1 MGDKKENVIERA
13 KTARSTCK
21 ECGLT
26 IEKGA
31 LRFGLVDFAFSDS
44 GSYKYYHLPCAR
56 KRKARELMD
65 AVAAPQEVPRDEI
78 EAALGTSS
86 ASSSKAPTL
95 TSIPAW
101 LSAAPA
107 QEAEPFASGVA
118 PPNKDGMAL
127 DEASVAKL
135 VAALHRE
142 TTKKPAKKNDVTVAQ
157 LEEWLGKDEMRA
169 FVWRLFEAWAQ
180 GEAHMRHKWVFSP
193 LTDRLDDALG
203 FKLGT
208 MIEHWIKDNKKN
220 AAEAGLLA
228 LAQSGSQASLMV
240 IQAVAQRFH
249 YKGYYNLAARVL
261 EEVARDRGLT
271 VHELEDRLVPT
282 LDLDAD
288 GSRRFDL
295 GARTLKLHVDGDLR
309 VELETDDKT
318 RLHGFPSV
326 RKGDDPDKVARAKA
340 TFELLR
346 TELEALLKTQCA
358 RLEQAFST
366 GRSWKRADWE
376 KYLLE
381 HPVMKHLVK
390 RLVWRSGEPFIV
402 DEEGRFM
409 GADLGAMTLG
419 EGTVRLV
426 HPAELDETAR
436 GAWSTVL
443 GDFQI
448 IQPFNQL
455 ARPVVALADG
465 ARGKR
470 ALESASAVA
479 IDVGRLHGVFN
490 RLGWTKGPPDYMT
503 VKCFYKDFVGYG
515 VVGIVEID
523 PGMSVTG
530 YGNEQQKVTSAFFA
544 RSVPHD
550 GAHLPEAVVL
560 SEVSSVAVS
569 EVMHAMSALGS

>member
-13 KTARSTCK
+13 KTARSSCK

-31 LRFGLVDFAFSDS
+31 LRFGFVDFAFSES
-44 GSYKYYHLPCAR
+44 GSYKYYHVTCAK
-56 KRKARELMD
+56 KRKARELLD
-65 AVAAPQEVPRDEI
+65 AVAASQEVPREEI
-78 EAALGTSS
+78 EAVLGTGG
-86 ASSSKAPTL
+86 APSKAPPL
-95 TSIPAW
+95 TSVPAW
-101 LSAAPA
+101 LSGAPA
-107 QEAEPFASGVA
+107 QEAESFATGVS

-127 DEASVAKL
+127 DDASVNKL

-169 FVWRLFEAWAQ
+169 FVWRLFEGWAQ
-180 GEAHMRHKWVFSP
+180 GDAHMRHKWIFSA

-228 LAQSGSQASLMV
+228 LAESGSQTSLMV

-249 YKGYYNLAARVL
+249 YKGYYNLAGRVL
-261 EEVARDRGLT
+261 EQVARDRELS
-271 VHELEDRLVPT
+271 VHELEDRLVPA

-295 GARTLKLHVDGDLR
+295 GGRTLQLRVDGDLR
-309 VELETDDKT
+309 VELEADDQT
-318 RLHGFPSV
+318 RLRGFPSV
-326 RKGDDPDKVARAKA
+326 RKGDDADKVAAAKSA
-340 TFELLR
+340 FDLVR
-346 TELEALLKTQCA
+346 TELEALLETQSA
-358 RLEQAFST
+358 RLEHAFST

-390 RLVWRSGEPFIV
+390 RLVWLSDAPFIV

-409 GADLGAMTLG
+409 GADLAAMKLGA
-419 EGTVRLV
+419 ETVRLV
-426 HPAELDETAR
+426 HPAELDDGAR
-436 GAWSTVL
+436 NAWSTVL
-443 GDFQI
+443 TDFQI

-455 ARPVVALADG
+455 ARPVVALADQE
-465 ARGKR
+465 RNKD
-470 ALESASAVA
+470 ALASKSPIHV
-479 IDVGRLHGVFN
+479 DVGRLHGVFN

-503 VKCFYKDFVGYG
+503 VKCFYKDFVGFG

-530 YGNEQQKVTSAFFA
+530 YGDEKQTVTSAFFA
-544 RSVPHD
+544 HSAPVD
-550 GAHLPEAVVL
+550 GAHLPDRVTLSAVSPVAI
-560 SEVSSVAVS
+560 SEVL
-569 EVMHAMSALGS
+569 HAMSALGA